1 MLGVHGGARGSTN
14 LSPAASMVRC
24 SSRSLLEASWLR
36 VGVEVRVGVRVRVS
50 VGVGVGLRLR
60 LRLRV
65 KGN

>member
-24 SSRSLLEASWLR
+24 SSRTLLETSWLR
-36 VGVEVRVGVRVRVS
+36 VGIGVGVRVGVSVWVWVR
-50 VGVGVGLRLR
+50 LRLR